1 MPFSSGI
8 PPETVVTI
16 DPSEP
21 PKHEM
26 LFPKSFTYGVKS
38 KLTAVGE
45 FNTIKACPRQP
56 FTSSTSTVT
65 LPEDSPVKVGWIYTD
80 KTNQFVAP

>member
-1 MPFSSGI
+1 MYVPLSSGI

-45 FNTIKACPRQP
+45 FNTIEACPRQP
-56 FTSSTSTVT
+56 FASSTSTVT
-65 LPEDSPVKVGWIYTD
+65 LPEDSPVKIPLVLLVDPIEYI
-80 KTNQFVAP
+80 